1 VPNTFLVG
9 DAAHAHSPAGGQGM
23 NTRPLPRRPTP
34 RRSRRGA
41 DPLREAMWRTLM
53 RVRSAVGDYDGVVST
68 FALYQRALR
77 AAEIAPAA
85 ATRALPDQ
93 LRR

>member
-1 VPNTFLVG
+1 
-9 DAAHAHSPAGGQGM
+9 
-23 NTRPLPRRPTP
+23 
-34 RRSRRGA
+34 
-41 DPLREAMWRTLM
+41 M

-68 FALYQRALR
+68 FALCQRPLR

-85 ATRALPDQ
+85 ATRALLDQ

>member
-1 VPNTFLVG
+1 V
-9 DAAHAHSPAGGQGM
+9 A
-23 NTRPLPRRPTP
+23 
-34 RRSRRGA
+34 A

-53 RVRSAVGDYDGVVST
+53 RVRNAVGDYDGVVST
-68 FALYQRALR
+68 FALSQRPLR

-85 ATRALPDQ
+85 ATRALLDQ

>member
-1 VPNTFLVG
+1 MKN
-9 DAAHAHSPAGGQGM
+9 AHGSA
-23 NTRPLPRRPTP
+23 TRP
-34 RRSRRGA
+34 RSVGAEEVLRAGSSHAQRLTEAVVAA

-53 RVRSAVGDYDGVVST
+53 RVRSAVGDYEGVVST

-77 AAEIAPAA
+77 AAEIAPGA
-85 ATRALPDQ
+85 ATRRVDQ